1 MAVVHSDVARLRQMV
16 GSKPRTYV
24 SGTCDMC
31 LSVVGAMGRSWC
43 NRWGEFQHARPVDV
57 KPDDLNKIIAK
68 FREEKSGW
76 LNKHVFAGFQ
86 LNPCQA
92 LLLGDANGIDG
103 MS

>member
-1 MAVVHSDVARLRQMV
+1 
-16 GSKPRTYV
+16 
-24 SGTCDMC
+24 
-31 LSVVGAMGRSWC
+31 
-43 NRWGEFQHARPVDV
+43 V